1 MLIYKTI
8 TPEDIDIL
16 MEEYGIMVT
25 PTACVLSSEDPD
37 VDLYDLMVEIGRI
50 GNNADYTIEFN
61 DFVLYEHGSMD
72 YYVIQDNG
80 LHYIACDIHDNRE
93 PEIN

>member
-50 GNNADYTIEFN
+50 GNNSDYTIEFN
-61 DFVLYEHGSMD
+61 DFMLHEHGNMD

>member
-8 TPEDIDIL
+8 SSEDIDIL

-25 PTACVLSSEDPD
+25 PLACVLSSEDED
-37 VDLYDLMVEIGRI
+37 TDLYDLMVEIGQIREK
-50 GNNADYTIEFN
+50 ADYTVGF
-61 DFVLYEHGSMD
+61 DHFTLYEHGNID

-93 PEIN
+93 PFN